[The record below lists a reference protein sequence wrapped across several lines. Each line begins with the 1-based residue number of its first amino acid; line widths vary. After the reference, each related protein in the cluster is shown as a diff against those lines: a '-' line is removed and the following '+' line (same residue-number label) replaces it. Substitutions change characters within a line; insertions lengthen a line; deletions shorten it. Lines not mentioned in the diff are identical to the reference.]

1 MNKLYMSE
9 IIHFFEY
16 LEYDDLE
23 ELKLTYTKPVKKENQ
38 IYIAYLDSPIKFY
51 LPKSEIIDIYQDDFG
66 TNIAKYLI
74 NIDDHVEFLTF
85 LENLDSICINH
96 AATNSEIWFN
106 KTLSTNTLVKYYNTL
121 YNLEEDD
128 DNIEEMTVD
137 LELDNNDLIDL
148 LNEYNRNDNL
158 NIVIKIVGIEFF
170 KQTFRWK
177 IIIENIING
186 FDDEDIESNDSQLNF
201 NDLVTSNKETSLEL
215 RLNNNRA
222 DNLSDITDKE
232 QEENKQMENNKE
244 SEELVSDIE
253 NNKNTVNNI
262 LEDKS
267 IEKNT
272 EEEVNSNTQ
281 NNTDKISIISDSR
294 VINNDVISELAKTDE
309 TNNKID
315 KLEKDTISE
324 QANTSVNIDTN
335 TLDEIKSI
343 INEKKLE
350 AEKYYKNAERA
361 KKASDSLTKKGDDIS
376 IELSNYEEKLKVLS
390 QNLSL

>member
-294 VINNDVISELAKTDE
+294 VINNDVISELAKTDD

>member
-148 LNEYNRNDNL
+148 LNENNRNDNL

-177 IIIENIING
+177 NIIENIING